1 LGPWFYFILFS
12 FCSGT
17 WLIAAETSDDY
28 LFSIDSLTYDNLGN
42 SVRLTGFAW
51 FVFGT
56 QNQVYHGLWSVNMEE
71 VRDRVANLEFNV
83 LRIP

>member
-17 WLIAAETSDDY
+17 WLIAAETSADY

-56 QNQVYHGLWSVNMEE
+56 QN
-71 VRDRVANLEFNV
+71 
-83 LRIP
+83 